1 MTSMNDAEQVN
12 KHTPGAW
19 VAEGSMVRGGE
30 GIYLDDPIASVYDPN
45 DQHHLTPTTKAN
57 ARLIAAA
64 PELLAALE
72 AWAEL
77 DAAHANGM
85 RQDEYDHEYKRLT
98 QTSVR
103 VIAKARGVA

>member
-1 MTSMNDAEQVN
+1 MTSMNDAEQVD

-72 AWAEL
+72 QVHAAMDAMEHGRTPPGPTGPAWL
-77 DAAHANGM
+77 AATKALII
-85 RQDEYDHEYKRLT
+85 K
-98 QTSVR
+98 
-103 VIAKARGVA
+103 AKGGVA

>member
-1 MTSMNDAEQVN
+1 
-12 KHTPGAW
+12 
-19 VAEGSMVRGGE
+19 MVRGGE

-72 AWAEL
+72 ACTQAIDIL
-77 DAAHANGM
+77 FARIAAAAPPDAAPDTFYPSRSGKPWEAM
-85 RQDEYDHEYKRLT
+85 IQAQAAL
-98 QTSVR
+98 
-103 VIAKARGVA
+103 AKARGAA